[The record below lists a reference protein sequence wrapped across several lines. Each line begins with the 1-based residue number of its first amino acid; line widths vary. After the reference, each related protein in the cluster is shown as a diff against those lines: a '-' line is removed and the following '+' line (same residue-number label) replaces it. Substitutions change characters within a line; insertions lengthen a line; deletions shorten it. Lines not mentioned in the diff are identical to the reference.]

1 MKKTVLFFS
10 LVSFLLLFGCISSDN
25 KVINTKQKSDIVV
38 TEQFSKNNVKD
49 TVVITR
55 NDNIINLIKLTL
67 DEMFIDDLSKDLI
80 EKSSRKF
87 KFFEYDLNDDQKNE
101 IFVGLTGPYFCGSG
115 GCTLLLLNSE
125 GKLITKFTVTQSPIS
140 IANTK
145 SEGWK
150 DLVLHSNRKDYL
162 VRFNGNSYPSNPSVE
177 PSFTVTVEQNLIKG
191 LDVADQSYS
200 W

>member
-1 MKKTVLFFS
+1 MKKNVLFLS
-10 LVSFLLLFGCISSDN
+10 LLSFLLFGCISLDS
-25 KVINTKQKSDIVV
+25 KVINTKQKSDVVV
-38 TEQFSKNNVKD
+38 TEQVSKSNVKD
-49 TVVITR
+49 TVIITR
-55 NDNIINLIKLTL
+55 NDNTINLIKLTL
-67 DEMFIDDLSKDLI
+67 DEMFMDDLSKDLI

-150 DLVLHSNRKDYL
+150 DLVLHSNRRDYL
-162 VRFNGNSYPSNPSVE
+162 IRFNGDSYPSNPSVQLLYT
-177 PSFTVTVEQNLIKG
+177 STAEQNLING
-191 LDVADQSYS
+191 LLLADESYT